1 MSTKILTRADVAAL
15 VTLPDCIAVVE
26 DAFRRFGLDQA
37 ARPGVLGV
45 HVSDGGFHI
54 KAAALDCP
62 RPYFAA
68 KLNANFPT
76 NPARHGLPTI
86 QGVLALCDAT
96 NGSLLALMDS
106 AELTTLRT
114 GAATA
119 VAARYLA
126 NPGPSVVTVVGCGR
140 QGRVSAQ
147 SLACVLDIAELRLFD
162 SDDTRA
168 ASLAAELSSQ
178 VSCPVTA
185 VSSLAGALPTSDV
198 VVTCTPSRQP
208 LLFEGAVRPGT
219 FVAAVGADNPHKHEI
234 DVSLMASSVIVA
246 DVVEQ
251 CASIGDLHHAI
262 AAGRIHAG
270 MVRAELGQVVAGT
283 RPGRLDREEVIVFDS
298 TGMALQDVATAAL
311 AFERAVHGGVG
322 FDLSL

>member
-1 MSTKILTRADVAAL
+1 MSTKILTHADVAAL

-26 DAFRRFGLDQA
+26 DAFRRFGLGQA

-45 HVSDGGFHI
+45 HVADGGFHI
-54 KAAALDCP
+54 KAAALECP

-76 NPARHGLPTI
+76 NPDRHGLPTI

-96 NGSLLALMDS
+96 NGRLLALMDS

-119 VAARYLA
+119 VAAKYLA
-126 NPGPSVVTVVGCGR
+126 NPDPSVVTIIGCGR

-147 SLACVLDIAELRLFD
+147 SLVCVLHIAELRLFD
-162 SDDTRA
+162 RDDARA
-168 ASLAAELSSQ
+168 ASLAAELSTQ
-178 VSCPVTA
+178 VSCPVTV
-185 VSSLAGALPTSDV
+185 VSSVAAATRTSDV
-198 VVTCTPSRQP
+198 VVTCTPSLQP
-208 LLFEGAVRPGT
+208 VLCDGDVRPGT

-234 DVSLMASSVIVA
+234 DASLMARSVIVA
-246 DVVEQ
+246 DVLEQ

-262 AAGRIHAG
+262 AAGHLDAG
-270 MVRAELGQVVAGT
+270 TVRAELGQVVAGT
-283 RPGRLDREEVIVFDS
+283 RPGRLDREEVIIFDS

-311 AFERAVHGGVG
+311 AFERAIDRGVG
-322 FDLSL
+322 LDLSL